1 MSIFDN
7 IIKIVTD
14 TAKVATKKS
23 GELVEVTRL
32 NMNISAEQDKI
43 DKICLSIGKTIYEA
57 FKKGERAPDNFI
69 ESCKDA
75 TEHEE
80 NIKNIKQKILELK
93 NLKICAECG
102 AELDADT
109 AYCSKCGAKQ

>member
-7 IIKIVTD
+7 ITKKVTD
-14 TAKVATKKS
+14 TAKAAAKKS

-32 NMNISAEQDKI
+32 NMNVSAEQDKI

-57 FKKGERAPDNFI
+57 FKKGEGTPDSFI
-69 ESCKDA
+69 ENCKDA
-75 TEHEE
+75 AGHDE
-80 NIKNIKQKILELK
+80 NIKNIKQKILEIK